1 MRKKNQKC
9 TNLKKS
15 YRKQL
20 QHTLES
26 GKTLKVENSEQN
38 VSAVKAHWRGQFGTA
53 FLQSE
58 NAARIRYFIHDGALQ
73 IGRVNEP

>member
-9 TNLKKS
+9 TKLKKG

-38 VSAVKAHWRGQFGTA
+38 VSAVKAHLRVRFGTA

-58 NAARIRYFIHDGALQ
+58 NAARIWNFIRKGAL
-73 IGRVNEP
+73 